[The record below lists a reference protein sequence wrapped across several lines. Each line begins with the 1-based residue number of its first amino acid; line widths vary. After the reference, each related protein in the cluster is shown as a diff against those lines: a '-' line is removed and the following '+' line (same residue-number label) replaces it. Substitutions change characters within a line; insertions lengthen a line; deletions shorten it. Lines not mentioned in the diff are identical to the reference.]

1 MTKYKSQRIDKKSL
15 VHQSYDLIYE
25 TSISPT
31 IVDRKSKEPLYR
43 TIPAGNVILR
53 TPLSRGYGSFPLQF
67 TPVNS
72 RFPSRWPFPMISYI
86 SLGDIAARRSC
97 L

>member
-1 MTKYKSQRIDKKSL
+1 MTKFKSQGIDKNSL

-31 IVDRKSKEPLYR
+31 IVERKAREPRYR
-43 TIPAGNVILR
+43 TIPAWNVILR
-53 TPLSRGYGSFPLQF
+53 APLSRGYGSFPLQF

-72 RFPSRWPFPMISYI
+72 RFHFPLAFSDQLLHLANIIGRYY
-86 SLGDIAARRSC
+86 
-97 L
+97 